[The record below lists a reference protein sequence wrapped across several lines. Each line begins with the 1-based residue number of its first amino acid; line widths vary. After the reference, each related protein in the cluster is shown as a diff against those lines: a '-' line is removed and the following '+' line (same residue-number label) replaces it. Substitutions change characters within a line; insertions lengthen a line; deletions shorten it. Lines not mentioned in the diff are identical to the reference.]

1 MKAQKKSIPKKT
13 GTFGWKKLLVVGA
26 GLVLVVFMI
35 LSGMGTSWITGMK
48 PAVAGDTAVI
58 DYTIRDSNGHVII
71 TTSQK
76 LFNDTVQQGNVVFLT
91 GQMSVGVNS
100 TAAQDVVKVLAYNPQ
115 TGQVQFGLFSPEL
128 ESISAGLVGMKKGE
142 AKTVPFTTDA
152 SYERRMTV
160 QEFEGIGGNISR
172 DQVGDPFLIAFVEH
186 PVVNFDNTTSPD
198 LYISRIATITEK
210 DPEGVN
216 LSFGYSNAEI
226 ILEQINSK

>member
-1 MKAQKKSIPKKT
+1 MKAQKKSTSKN
-13 GTFGWKKLLVVGA
+13 GTFGWKKILVVGA

-58 DYTIRDSNGHVII
+58 DYTIKDSNGHVII
-71 TTSQK
+71 TSNQK
-76 LFNDTVQQGNVVFLT
+76 LFNDTIQQGNIAFLT
-91 GQMSVGVNS
+91 GRMSVGVNS

-115 TGQVQFGLFSPEL
+115 TGQVQFGLFSPEV
-128 ESISAGLVGMKKGE
+128 EAISRGLAGMKKGE
-142 AKTVPFTTDA
+142 GKTVDFVTDA

-186 PVVNFDNTTSPD
+186 PVVNFDNTTQTD

-210 DPEGVN
+210 DQDGVN
-216 LSFGYSNAEI
+216 VSFGYANAEI
-226 ILEQINSK
+226 ILDQLNNR